1 MWGVSLI
8 HPMLASFYVGDSLTH
23 PVLAVL
29 CGEFLRHI
37 LCWLLYVGSFS
48 YTYRASFFIW
58 RVSLTYPML
67 ASLRGEFLLCTP
79 WWLLDVC
86 LTVTSPGDWWL
97 LHVGIFSYTS
107 RGCAYHTNCLSKT
120 NLSVG
125 VSSLKKKK
133 VLNSL
138 THLMLASFCMEFLL
152 KKEKAMKTKGVC
164 VCVCV
169 CARACVCVRA
179 CLRLC
184 VCVCVWERER
194 EREGGLNVKKINIT
208 AIMLSK
214 VEAKVS
220 TSYSWAS
227 SNWCWGSE
235 ISTNMK

>member
-1 MWGVSLI
+1 MRSFSHISRAGSFLCGEFLLHIPCWLLFMWGVSLI

-48 YTYRASFFIW
+48 LTYRACFFIW

-67 ASLRGEFLLCTP
+67 ASLRGEFLLRTP
-79 WWLLDVC
+79 CWLLDVC

-120 NLSVG
+120 KQIFLWEFL
-125 VSSLKKKK
+125 LKKKKEKKK

-152 KKEKAMKTKGVC
+152 KKEKAMKTKEV
-164 VCVCV
+164 
-169 CARACVCVRA
+169 CVCVRA
-179 CLRLC
+179 CVRAC
-184 VCVCVWERER
+184 VRVCVRER
-194 EREGGLNVKKINIT
+194 ERG
-208 AIMLSK
+208 SK
-214 VEAKVS
+214 CEE
-220 TSYSWAS
+220 
-227 SNWCWGSE
+227 N
-235 ISTNMK
+235 